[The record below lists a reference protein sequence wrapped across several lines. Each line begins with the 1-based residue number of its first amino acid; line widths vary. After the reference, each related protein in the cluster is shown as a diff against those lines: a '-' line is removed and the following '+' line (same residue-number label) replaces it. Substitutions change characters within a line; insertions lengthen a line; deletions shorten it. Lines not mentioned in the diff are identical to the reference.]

1 MLKALQITAGLFS
14 YLDQVDRLSHVK
26 VIALTGG
33 IGSGKSLVANYFFSL
48 GAEVIDA
55 DQLARQAI
63 ERGSD
68 GFDQVV
74 ATFGDG
80 ILKDGDID
88 RRALGEIVFSDP
100 EKRKALEAI
109 VHPIVQ
115 QGLAEARKNLSE
127 DEILIYEIP
136 LLVETKAMEKFDAI
150 ITVEAPLEER
160 INRLTKRGLM
170 RSEIE
175 RRIANQVSPEE
186 RKAVASFVIEN
197 DGDEEQLLRKVEAI
211 WEELNASRN

>member
-1 MLKALQITAGLFS
+1 M
-14 YLDQVDRLSHVK
+14 K
-26 VIALTGG
+26 VIGLTGG

-55 DQLARQAI
+55 DQLARAAI

-74 ATFGDG
+74 ATFGDD

-88 RRALGEIVFSDP
+88 RRALGEIVFSDS

-115 QGLAEARKNLSE
+115 QGLVEARKNLSE

-160 INRLTKRGLM
+160 INRLTKRGLLK
-170 RSEIE
+170 SEIE
-175 RRIANQVSPEE
+175 RRIANQVSPED

>member
-1 MLKALQITAGLFS
+1 QI
-14 YLDQVDRLSHVK
+14 DRLSHVK

-74 ATFGDG
+74 ATFGDE

-88 RRALGEIVFSDP
+88 RRALGEIVFSDS

-115 QGLAEARKNLSE
+115 QGLVEARKNLSE

-136 LLVETKAMEKFDAI
+136 LLVETKAMDKFDAI

-170 RSEIE
+170 HSEIE

-197 DGDEEQLLRKVEAI
+197 DGDQEQLLRKVEAI

>member
-1 MLKALQITAGLFS
+1 MIRTGLFS
-14 YLDQVDRLSHVK
+14 YPDQIDRLSHVK

-55 DQLARQAI
+55 DQLARAAI

-74 ATFGDG
+74 ATFGDE

-150 ITVEAPLEER
+150 ISVEAPLEER

-175 RRIANQVSPEE
+175 QRIANQVSPEE